1 MNVRGSDG
9 YFSSFGLGWLPM
21 VLWIG
26 VDDTDSLQGM
36 CTTFLAT
43 ELVSE
48 LTDDYDL
55 IGYPR
60 LVRLN
65 PNIPWK
71 TRGNGA
77 ISIRVGKGRGAIQ
90 TLGGIRGRPVRSHL
104 RGDSPSDVT
113 EVVERVARCVERLS
127 RFDDPTTNP
136 AFVVLNKPAAPSLYW
151 KAVRGVVG
159 QRTALA
165 AVRGKATI
173 RRYKSGRGVIGACA
187 ATAWRPRDRTYEVL
201 TYRHPDRW
209 GTERWIDR
217 DSVIQMDRRF
227 PSTFNNYDYEND
239 RVVIAPHSPCPVL
252 FGIRGDDPSELPAAM
267 ATVKG
272 EVPDRWLIF
281 ETNQGTDDHVSPH
294 SAPQVGTTV
303 RIHGNV
309 RLSPRVLPGGH
320 VVLRIGDMDATA
332 YEPSK
337 QFRTLVKALG
347 VGDRVQAIGAVRKLP
362 WTLNIEK
369 LNVVSL
375 ALVQKKVGN
384 PWCARCLRRAK
395 SMGHERGYRCPG
407 CRARFPTSA
416 GTFVRVE
423 RKLEPGW
430 YEPPVGSR
438 RHLSKPLKR
447 MRREE
452 AEALAASSRAGERP
466 RLVRRDLVGLRDLGL
481 GTAARSARR
490 LSRPAP

>member
-1 MNVRGSDG
+1 
-9 YFSSFGLGWLPM
+9 M

-43 ELVSE
+43 EIVRE

-77 ISIRVGKGRGAIQ
+77 ISIRIGIGHGPTRIVGQIAGH
-90 TLGGIRGRPVRSHL
+90 PVRSYR
-104 RGDSPSDVT
+104 RGDNPHEVT
-113 EVVERVARCVERLS
+113 DLVARVARVVERLS

-136 AFVVLNKPAAPSLYW
+136 AFVVLNKPASPSLYW

-165 AVRGKATI
+165 AVRGRVTV

-187 ATAWRPRDRTYEVL
+187 ANAWRPRDRTYEVL
-201 TYRHPDRW
+201 TYRHPDKW
-209 GTERWIDR
+209 GTERWIDPS
-217 DSVIQMDRRF
+217 SVIQMDHRF
-227 PSTFNNYDYEND
+227 PSTFNNYDYENE
-239 RVVIAPHSPCPVL
+239 RVVIAPRSPCPIL
-252 FGIRGDDPSELPAAM
+252 FGIRGDDPSVLPAAM

-272 EVPDRWLIF
+272 ERPDRWLIF

-294 SAPQVGTTV
+294 SASHPWATV
-303 RIHGNV
+303 RIRGLV
-309 RLSPRVLPGGH
+309 QSAPRVLPGGH

-337 QFRTLVKALG
+337 QFRTLVKALE
-347 VGDRVQAIGAVRKLP
+347 VGDRVQAIGAVRKMP
-362 WTLNIEK
+362 RTLNVEK
-369 LNVVSL
+369 LNVESL
-375 ALVQKKVGN
+375 ALVQRKVAN
-384 PWCARCLRRAK
+384 PWCARCMRRAK
-395 SMGHERGYRCPG
+395 SMGHRQGYRCPN
-407 CRARFPTSA
+407 CRARFSTSA
-416 GTFVRVE
+416 ATFVQVE
-423 RKLEPGW
+423 RKLKPGW

-447 MRREE
+447 MVVEPKERL
-452 AEALAASSRAGERP
+452 LAPRKPIERP
-466 RLVRRDLVGLRDLGL
+466 RLVPRDPAEFRDRGP
-481 GTAARSARR
+481 GTAAQPTRR
-490 LSRPAP
+490 LSTPAP